1 MGVDGH
7 VDKDH
12 KKVPPKRQTLQKAIN
27 ILAMQPNL
35 VTGKERRRRKRND
48 KQTEINK
55 QIQDI
60 FMNWRSQK
68 GKEIWYLWTQES
80 IIYKAEEMQNFKQL
94 QILS

>member
-12 KKVPPKRQTLQKAIN
+12 KKVPPKRPTLQKAIN

-60 FMNWRSQK
+60 FMNSRSQK
-68 GKEIWYLWTQES
+68 GKEIWYL
-80 IIYKAEEMQNFKQL
+80 
-94 QILS
+94 